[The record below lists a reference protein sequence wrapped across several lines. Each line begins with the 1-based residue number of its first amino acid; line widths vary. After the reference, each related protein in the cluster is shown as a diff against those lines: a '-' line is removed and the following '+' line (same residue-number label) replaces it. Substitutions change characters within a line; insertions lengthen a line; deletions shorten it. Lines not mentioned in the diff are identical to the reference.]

1 MLLASHIWK
10 GVMLQDNFGRKFE
23 YLRLSITD
31 VCNFSCNYCLPD
43 GYDCSGARD
52 FLTVPEIKT
61 LVSAFAKLG
70 MKKIRITGGEPGLR
84 KDLTDIIRICR
95 DTPGIEQIA
104 ITTNGFNL
112 EKKIAEWIDAGLTHL
127 NVSADSLDP
136 RLFQAITGQQNLE
149 SILRGVDKATLL
161 GINNVKINAVLL
173 KTFNLGQIDQYL
185 TWIKHKPVTVRF
197 IELMETGN
205 NKEYFADN
213 HVSGEFIKQN
223 LLAKG
228 WTQVIKDKLAGPAQE
243 FYHPESKGRFGL
255 IMPYSTDFCKSCN
268 RLRIA
273 SNGNLHL
280 CLFAEQGIDLRPYL
294 TEDGVDQTCDA
305 LLAAMTNK
313 VVGHELAKN
322 FTGATTHLA
331 MLGG

>member
-1 MLLASHIWK
+1 
-10 GVMLQDNFGRKFE
+10 MLQDNYGRKFE

-31 VCNFSCNYCLPD
+31 VCNFSCDYCLPD

-52 FLTVPEIKT
+52 FLSLSEIKT
-61 LVSAFAKLG
+61 LVTAFAKLG

-84 KDLTDIIRICR
+84 KDLVDVIRICNN
-95 DTPGIEQIA
+95 TQGIEQIA
-104 ITTNGFNL
+104 LTTNGFNL
-112 EKKIAEWIDAGLTHL
+112 ENNIKQWVEAGLTHL

-136 RLFQAITGQQNLE
+136 RLFQAITGHQNLE
-149 SILRGVDKATLL
+149 SILRGVDKAISL
-161 GINNVKINAVLL
+161 GLSNVKLNAVLL
-173 KTFNLGQIDQYL
+173 KTFNLDQIDQYL
-185 TWIKHKPVTVRF
+185 SWIKNKSVTVRF
-197 IELMETGN
+197 IELMETGD
-205 NKEYFADN
+205 NKDYFATN
-213 HVSGEFIKQN
+213 HVSGEYIKQD

-228 WTQVIKDKLAGPAQE
+228 WTQVIKGKLAGPAQE
-243 FYHPESKGRFGL
+243 FCHPDYQGRFGL
-255 IMPYSTDFCKSCN
+255 IMPYSTDFCKTCN

-273 SNGNLHL
+273 SNGKLHL

-294 TEDGVDQTCDA
+294 TEDGVEHTCNA

-313 VVGHELAKN
+313 EVGHELAKN

>member
-1 MLLASHIWK
+1 MLAASHIWK

-31 VCNFSCNYCLPD
+31 VCNYSCDYCLPD
-43 GYDCSGARD
+43 GYDCSGKRD
-52 FLTVPEIKT
+52 FLSVSEIKT

-70 MKKIRITGGEPGLR
+70 MKKIRITGGEPALR
-84 KDLTDIIRICR
+84 KDLPEIIAICR

-104 ITTNGFNL
+104 VTTNGFNL
-112 EKKIAEWIDAGLTHL
+112 EKNIDKWVGAGLTHL

-136 RLFQAITGQQNLE
+136 RLFQAITGHQHLE
-149 SILRGVDKATLL
+149 SILRGIDKAISL
-161 GINNVKINAVLL
+161 GMKNVKLNAVLL
-173 KTFNLGQIDQYL
+173 KTVNADQVDQYL
-185 TWIKHKPVTVRF
+185 TWIKDKSITVRF
-197 IELMETGN
+197 IELMQTGN
-205 NKEYFADN
+205 NKEYFEAN

-223 LLAKG
+223 LLSKG

-243 FYHPESKGRFGL
+243 FYHPESQGRFGL
-255 IMPYSTDFCKSCN
+255 IMPYSTDFCKTCN

-273 SNGNLHL
+273 SNGKLHL

-294 TEDGVDQTCDA
+294 TENGVEQTCDA
-305 LLAAMTNK
+305 LLDAMSNK